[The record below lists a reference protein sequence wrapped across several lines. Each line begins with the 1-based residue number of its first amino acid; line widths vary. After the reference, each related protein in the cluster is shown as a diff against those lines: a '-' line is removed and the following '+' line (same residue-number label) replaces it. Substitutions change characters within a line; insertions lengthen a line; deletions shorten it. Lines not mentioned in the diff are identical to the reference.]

1 MSFRRE
7 PIKPSASQT
16 NKSFVPSADNRGSS
30 RSATEQR
37 AALRPVTNPNSIS
50 SRDSNT
56 SLATTSPNLAQT
68 HNSSLGT
75 MDRIKERLAHLRA
88 EADAAVDRAE
98 LAEAK
103 NKKYEQEIIV
113 KDQEI
118 GSLTHKLGLAEAE
131 LEKAEE
137 KLRELKHASEEGSQS
152 KSTADTL
159 TRKIQL
165 LEEELDASEKNQ
177 KDTMEKLRQVD
188 VKAEQYERQVVRLEQ
203 ERDMWEKKYEDALEK
218 YNQSKKELDE
228 LVLSM
233 EGL

>member
-75 MDRIKERLAHLRA
+75 MDRIKEVSSLLLSRFYLTPQCHLSFIGISLLNPLTQRRHPHRVNIHLHALISLLLTSETCTLAC
-88 EADAAVDRAE
+88 
-98 LAEAK
+98 
-103 NKKYEQEIIV
+103 
-113 KDQEI
+113 
-118 GSLTHKLGLAEAE
+118 
-131 LEKAEE
+131 
-137 KLRELKHASEEGSQS
+137 
-152 KSTADTL
+152 
-159 TRKIQL
+159 
-165 LEEELDASEKNQ
+165 
-177 KDTMEKLRQVD
+177 
-188 VKAEQYERQVVRLEQ
+188 
-203 ERDMWEKKYEDALEK
+203 
-218 YNQSKKELDE
+218 
-228 LVLSM
+228 
-233 EGL
+233 